1 MRLDTPLSDRE
12 FDELDRFLLSDRC
25 SDECMTLDA
34 MHGFVTALCLGPR
47 ELAMQDWLPR
57 VWGPTEADAPR
68 FGSRQEMDRITA
80 LIARFANE
88 VALTFEVAP
97 REFEPLFS
105 QFEES
110 GQQYIDGEPWAWG
123 FWEGMQLCESAWQ
136 EAWQDPAM
144 AALLRPIY
152 LLGAEEL
159 EEDELTLVDTPA
171 KVNRLSL
178 EIEAALPA
186 IRRFW
191 QGKRKSAAPPP
202 AQRDEPKTGRNDLCP
217 CGSGKKFKKCC
228 GAH

>member
-34 MHGFVTALCLGPR
+34 LHGFVTALVIGP
-47 ELAMQDWLPR
+47 EQVNIAEWLPR
-57 VWGPTEADAPR
+57 VWGPAPEDAPQFR
-68 FGSRQEMDRITA
+68 NKQEMERITG

-88 VALTFEVAP
+88 IALTFEVAP
-97 REFEPLFS
+97 KEFEPLFS

-110 GQQYIDGEPWAWG
+110 GQTYIDGEPWAWG
-123 FWEGMQLCESAWQ
+123 FWEAMQLRADAWQ
-136 EAWQDPAM
+136 PAWDAPEIAP
-144 AALLRPIY
+144 LLRPIQ

-159 EEDELTLVDTPA
+159 EEEELVLVDTPA

-186 IRRFW
+186 IRRYW
-191 QGKRKSAAPPP
+191 QDKRKTIAPV
-202 AQRDEPKTGRNDLCP
+202 RLETPKPGRNDLCA